1 MGKKGILF
9 IIISYYGFI
18 TYQIYKFSTS
28 FDFYVNKLPLP
39 QWQFLDGFERI
50 ILLGVYGLLVL
61 LTFMLI
67 FGIRPKGI
75 FNKIFNIALL
85 IVVGLFS
92 IEIIKQFD
100 LFGEI
105 NTDVDYTIVA
115 TNFVGVFFPF
125 ILYLKKRARKKE
137 NK

>member
-1 MGKKGILF
+1 MEKKGILF

-18 TYQIYKFSTS
+18 TYQIYKASTS
-28 FDFYVNKLPLP
+28 FEFYVSKLPLP
-39 QWQFLDGFERI
+39 QWQFLNGFERI
-50 ILLGVYGLLVL
+50 ILLGVYGLLLL

-67 FGIRPKGI
+67 FGIKPKGI

-85 IVVGLFS
+85 IVVGLFGL
-92 IEIIKQFD
+92 EIIKQFN

-105 NTDVDYTIVA
+105 NVDVDYTVVA

-125 ILYLKKRARKKE
+125 ILYLKKRTRKNQ